1 MDDLISV
8 QEAAEYYGISRQAV
22 YKKMRSSWKRYVVNH
37 VNQLTTGS
45 KPQKMLRSAV
55 LTDFPVNQ
63 PVNRVDN
70 PVNQIQPQVDKKV
83 DNLVNQVDTP
93 VKSAPES
100 PETAFL
106 QEEIS
111 FLREQLKAK
120 DDQIKALQEIVTAAQ
135 NSLQA
140 EQLRAAQLAA
150 RLPAHPEQPDQEAAR
165 PEPDQGEQQ
174 PTGFRAWW
182 HNLWYGSTPKP

>member
-8 QEAAEYYGISRQAV
+8 KEAAEYYGISRQAV

-37 VNQLTTGS
+37 VNQLTTSS

-55 LTDFPVNQ
+55 LTDFSASQ

-70 PVNQIQPQVDKKV
+70 PVNQIQPQVDKKPVNHDNPV
-83 DNLVNQVDTP
+83 DNPEKL
-93 VKSAPES
+93 APES
-100 PETAFL
+100 SETAFL

-182 HNLWYGSTPKP
+182 HSLWYGSTPKP

>member
-83 DNLVNQVDTP
+83 DNLVNQVDNP
-93 VKSAPES
+93 EKLAPES
-100 PETAFL
+100 SETAFL
-106 QEEIS
+106 HEEIS
-111 FLREQLKAK
+111 FLREQLRAK
-120 DDQIKALQEIVTAAQ
+120 DRQLEAKDEQIRQIRENLLTEQMKTAK
-135 NSLQA
+135 LT
-140 EQLRAAQLAA
+140 A
-150 RLPAHPEQPDQEAAR
+150 RLTAYQEPPDQEAAR
-165 PEPDQGEQQ
+165 PEPDQGEQPQ
-174 PTGFRAWW
+174 PKGWW
-182 HNLWYGSTPKP
+182 HNLWHGRTPKP

>member
-83 DNLVNQVDTP
+83 DNLVNQVDNP
-93 VKSAPES
+93 EKSAPES
-100 PETAFL
+100 SETAFYR
-106 QEEIS
+106 EEIS
-111 FLREQLKAK
+111 FLREQLREKDRQIEAK
-120 DDQIKALQEIVTAAQ
+120 DEQIRKIQE
-135 NSLQA
+135 SLQA
-140 EQLRAAQLAA
+140 EQLKTAQLAA